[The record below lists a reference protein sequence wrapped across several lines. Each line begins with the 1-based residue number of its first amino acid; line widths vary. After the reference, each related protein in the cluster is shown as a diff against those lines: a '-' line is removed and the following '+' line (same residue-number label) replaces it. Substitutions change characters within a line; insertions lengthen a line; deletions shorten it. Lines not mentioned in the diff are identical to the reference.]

1 MLILRL
7 VFMNYVHNRE
17 RATAPTTPRIMKQ
30 LIDIIRQDFHEEGFT
45 RRDYIKYGILAP
57 IAFVALCIIGE
68 LLEPSL

>member
-1 MLILRL
+1 
-7 VFMNYVHNRE
+7 
-17 RATAPTTPRIMKQ
+17 MKQ
-30 LIDIIRQDFHEEGFT
+30 LIDIIIEDYRKEGFT